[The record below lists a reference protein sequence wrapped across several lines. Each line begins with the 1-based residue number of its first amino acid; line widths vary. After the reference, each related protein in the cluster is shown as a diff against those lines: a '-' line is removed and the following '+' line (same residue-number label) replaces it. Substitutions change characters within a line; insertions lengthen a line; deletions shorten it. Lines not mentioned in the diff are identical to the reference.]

1 MNQKIMKI
9 YIYYLLSKS
18 RTRIKG
24 DAISNQIPVAAHD
37 FLDYGYSVV
46 SSKEYVTYR
55 NGCIIVTLLY
65 LLQILKHKFI
75 QRPIKLNAIC
85 FQGVISV

>member
-37 FLDYGYSVV
+37 FLD
-46 SSKEYVTYR
+46 
-55 NGCIIVTLLY
+55 
-65 LLQILKHKFI
+65 
-75 QRPIKLNAIC
+75 
-85 FQGVISV
+85 